1 MVLLERHYE
10 TSDLELPL
18 KGPCNL
24 TEKIYVVG
32 HKNPDTD
39 SICSAIAFAR
49 LKERLGIQHVTP
61 YRAGK
66 LNRETAFVLDYFG
79 VPVPEYLADLHLR
92 VKDLLNEGVPT
103 VQVGTSLQ
111 EAWLA
116 MKEKNQKTLPV
127 VDQAS
132 RMLGMITIG
141 DIAEAYIGTM
151 GILDFGALQVAVK
164 NVVQTLKGKLLA
176 GDETEDLRGQV
187 YVGAM
192 YHETI
197 QDVVEPGNIL
207 LVGNLPETQRTA
219 LRLGVSTLIL
229 TGGAVLSE
237 ELLQEATRKR
247 IIVIS
252 VKVDTFTAAR
262 LLPMSVP
269 VESIIK
275 KQSIVSF
282 HVDDLISEIRK
293 KMLETRYRN
302 YPVLDDEDQVV
313 GLLSRYDLLSMSRKK
328 VILVDHNEWGHAVTG
343 ADQAQI
349 LEIIDHHRVGGIQTG
364 EPIVFRNEPVGAT
377 ATLVAQCYRER
388 GLVPEKEIAG
398 ILLAA
403 ILSDTVL
410 YKSPTCTKVD
420 RETAV
425 YLQSICGVDASRFGT
440 EMFKASSNLADHTSQ
455 ELIEEDLKTFTLGG
469 EKVGIGQVSVM
480 GSEGLSHI
488 REDLR
493 EHLERLRDGQGMRY
507 LLLMVT
513 DLLSEGTELFITGEN
528 PEEVAKAF
536 GKTLQEGSIDLPG
549 VLSRK
554 KQVVPPLSRH
564 LS

>member
-1 MVLLERHYE
+1 M
-10 TSDLELPL
+10 P
-18 KGPCNL
+18 
-24 TEKIYVVG
+24 EKIYVVG
-32 HKNPDTD
+32 HINPDTD

-49 LKERLGIQHVTP
+49 LKERLGMKHVNP

-66 LNRETAFVLDYFG
+66 LNRETAYVLDYFG
-79 VPVPEYLADLHLR
+79 VSVPEYLPDLHLR
-92 VKDLLNEGVPT
+92 VKDLLNEGVST

-116 MKEKNQKTLPV
+116 MKEKTQKTLLV
-127 VDQAS
+127 VDKAS
-132 RMLGMITIG
+132 RMLGMVTVG

-151 GILDFGALQVAVK
+151 EILDFGSLQVAVK

-176 GDETEDLRGQV
+176 GDEAEELRGQV

-192 YHETI
+192 HHQTL
-197 QDVVEPGNIL
+197 QDVVNPGNIL
-207 LVGNLPETQRTA
+207 LVGNRSETQRTA
-219 LRLGVSTLIL
+219 LRLGVSALIL
-229 TGGAVLSE
+229 TGGAVLTE
-237 ELLQEATRKR
+237 ELLQEAKRKR

-252 VKVDTFTAAR
+252 VNVDTFTAAR

-275 KQSIVSF
+275 KEGIISF
-282 HVDDLISEIRK
+282 HDDDLISEVRK

-302 YPVLDDEDQVV
+302 YPVLDDEDRVV

-364 EPIVFRNEPVGAT
+364 EPIIFRNEPVGAT

-388 GLVPEKEIAG
+388 GLAPEKEIAG

-410 YKSPTCTKVD
+410 YKSPTCTEID

-425 YLQSICGVDASRFGT
+425 YLESICGVEASSFGT

-455 ELIEEDLKTFTLGG
+455 ELIETDLKTFTLGG
-469 EKVGIGQVSVM
+469 EKFGIGQVSVM
-480 GSEGLSHI
+480 GSEGLIKI

-493 EHLERLRDGQGMRY
+493 EHLERLRTEQGMRY

-513 DLLSEGTELFITGEN
+513 DLLVEGTELFVTGQN

-536 GKTLQEGSIDLPG
+536 GEMLHEGSINLPG

-564 LS
+564 FHV

>member
-1 MVLLERHYE
+1 
-10 TSDLELPL
+10 
-18 KGPCNL
+18 L

-49 LKERLGIQHVTP
+49 LKERLGIQHVAP

-66 LNRETAFVLDYFG
+66 LNRETAFVLDYFK
-79 VPVPEYLADLHLR
+79 VPIPEYIPDLHLR

-116 MKEKNQKTLPV
+116 MKQKNQKTLPV
-127 VDQAS
+127 VDKAS

-141 DIAEAYIGTM
+141 DIAEAYIGTI
-151 GILDFGALQVAVK
+151 GILDFGSLQVAVK
-164 NVVQTLKGKLLA
+164 NVVQTLKGKLLT
-176 GDETEDLRGQV
+176 GDENENLRGQV

-192 YHETI
+192 HPSEL

-207 LVGNLPETQRTA
+207 LVGNRPETQGTA
-219 LRLGVSTLIL
+219 LRLGVSALIL
-229 TGGAVLSE
+229 TGGAVLTE
-237 ELLQEATRKR
+237 ELLREAKGKR

-252 VKVDTFTAAR
+252 VNVDTFTAAR

-275 KQSIVSF
+275 KQSIISF
-282 HVDDLISEIRK
+282 HVDDLITDVRK

-302 YPVLDDEDQVV
+302 YPVLDDEDRVV

-328 VILVDHNEWGHAVTG
+328 VILVDHNEWAHAVTG

-364 EPIVFRNEPVGAT
+364 EPIIFRNEPVGAT
-377 ATLVAQCYRER
+377 ATLVAQCYKER
-388 GLVPEKEIAG
+388 GLTPEKEIAG

-410 YKSPTCTKVD
+410 FKSPTCTEVD

-425 YLQSICGVDASRFGT
+425 YLESICGVNASGFGIQ
-440 EMFKASSNLADHTSQ
+440 MFKASSNLADHTSE
-455 ELIEEDLKTFTLGG
+455 ELIEEDLKSFTLGG

-480 GSEGLSHI
+480 GSEGLGNI
-488 REDLR
+488 RQDLR
-493 EHLERLRDGQGMRY
+493 EQLERLRAEQGMRY

-513 DLLSEGTELFITGEN
+513 DLLSEGTELFISGEN
-528 PEEVAKAF
+528 PEEIAKVF
-536 GKTLQEGSIDLPG
+536 GRTLHEGSIDLPG

-554 KQVVPPLSRH
+554 KQIVPPLSRH
-564 LS
+564 L

>member
-1 MVLLERHYE
+1 M
-10 TSDLELPL
+10 
-18 KGPCNL
+18 

-32 HKNPDTD
+32 HINPDTD

-49 LKERLGIQHVTP
+49 LKERLGMKHIAP

-66 LNRETAFVLDYFG
+66 LNRETVFVLDYFG
-79 VPVPEYLADLHLR
+79 VPVPDYLPDLHLR
-92 VKDLLNEGVPT
+92 VKDILNKGVPT

-111 EAWLA
+111 EAWLT
-116 MKEKNQKTLPV
+116 MKVNTQKTLPV
-127 VDQAS
+127 VDKAS
-132 RMLGMITIG
+132 RMLGMITVG

-151 GILDFGALQVAVK
+151 GNLNFGALQVAVK
-164 NVVQTLKGKLLA
+164 NVVHTLNGKLLA
-176 GDETEDLRGQV
+176 GDETEELRGQV
-187 YVGAM
+187 YIGAM
-192 YHETI
+192 HHQTLEDI
-197 QDVVEPGNIL
+197 VKPGNIL
-207 LVGNLPETQRTA
+207 LVGNRPETQRTA
-219 LRLGVSTLIL
+219 LRIGVSALIL
-229 TGGAVLSE
+229 TGGAVLTE
-237 ELLQEATRKR
+237 ELLQEAKRKR

-269 VESIIK
+269 VESIVRK
-275 KQSIVSF
+275 DSIISF
-282 HVDDLISEIRK
+282 HDDDLISEVRDE
-293 KMLETRYRN
+293 MLETRYRN
-302 YPVLDDEDQVV
+302 YPVLDDEDRVV

-343 ADQAQI
+343 AEQAQI

-364 EPIVFRNEPVGAT
+364 EPIIFRNEPVGAT
-377 ATLVAQCYRER
+377 CTLVAQCYRER

-410 YKSPTCTKVD
+410 YKSPTCTKLD

-425 YLQSICGVDASRFGT
+425 YLESICGVDASRFGT

-455 ELIEEDLKTFTLGG
+455 ELIENDLKTFTFGG
-469 EKVGIGQVSVM
+469 EKIGIGQVSMM
-480 GSEGLSHI
+480 GSEGLTEI
-488 REDLR
+488 REDLK
-493 EHLERLRDGQGMRY
+493 EQLERLRAEQGMRY

-513 DLLSEGTELFITGEN
+513 DLLAEGTELFVTGED
-528 PEEVAKAF
+528 PEKVANALGKA
-536 GKTLQEGSIDLPG
+536 LHEGSIKLPG

-564 LS
+564 F